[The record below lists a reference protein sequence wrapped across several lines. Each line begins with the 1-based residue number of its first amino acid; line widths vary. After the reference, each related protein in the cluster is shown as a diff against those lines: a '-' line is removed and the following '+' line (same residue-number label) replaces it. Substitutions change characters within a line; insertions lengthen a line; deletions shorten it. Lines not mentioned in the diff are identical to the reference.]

1 MANANDLRTGPD
13 SSLTALVTGIIND
26 VQELLKQQ
34 LSLFREE
41 VKDDVRKTKEAAI
54 SLGAGIGILV
64 LSGIFLC
71 LMLVYLLNWAFP
83 AALPVWLCYGI
94 IGGLLLLSGGAL
106 LYAGRR
112 KLASFNPLPDQSVGA
127 LRENVRWIMNP
138 RK

>member
-1 MANANDLRTGPD
+1 MANANDVRTGSD
-13 SSLTALVTGIIND
+13 ASLTSLVTGIIND

-34 LSLFREE
+34 LNLFREE

-71 LMLVYLLNWAFP
+71 LMLVYLLHWAFS
-83 AALPVWLCYGI
+83 LQEWICYGI
-94 IGGLLLLSGGAL
+94 VGGLLLLVGGGL
-106 LYAGRR
+106 LFAGRQ